1 MSKYLDFVNELLD
14 ENPEAKKEV
23 ELLSLKYEIIRL
35 LIEYRKRNGISQS
48 DFANKI
54 GIKPQ
59 MVSRFEKGDV
69 DPRLSFASKIIGGM
83 NYEVKF
89 LEKDYLM
96 TKNILQFAKKKKTT
110 IPDSYSFIK
119 NYEVA
124 N

>member
-14 ENPEAKKEV
+14 ESPEAKKEV

-35 LIEYRKRNGISQS
+35 LIEYRKRNEISQT

-54 GIKPQ
+54 GVKQQ

-69 DPRLSFASKIIGGM
+69 DPRLSFISKIIGGM
-83 NYEVKF
+83 NYDVKF
-89 LEKDYLM
+89 SEKDYFM
-96 TKNILQFAKKKKTT
+96 TKNILQFNMKKKIS
-110 IPDSYSFIK
+110 IPSNYNLIT

-124 N
+124 I